1 MVVSRATSGFFVF
14 GVLASLVAGL
24 DRNPNYADEA
34 SEIKNMMESV
44 RVQTE
49 GGATKKHA
57 VVQQVASVPP
67 EQQHELFPGL
77 EQELM
82 NKADYVE
89 KDMQQFSQKAD
100 SSETKRAVLT
110 SKHQESAHD
119 RAARFFAT
127 HGMMDVGHM
136 LGDELSQSEAKVAV
150 KEAAVE
156 QQKLAAVSADVA
168 VSMPRLRKISST
180 ESSAPLEEED
190 SSIELTAEEEK
201 EELANKQRW
210 KAVDAL
216 RHRAPPV

>member
-1 MVVSRATSGFFVF
+1 
-14 GVLASLVAGL
+14 
-24 DRNPNYADEA
+24 
-34 SEIKNMMESV
+34 
-44 RVQTE
+44 
-49 GGATKKHA
+49 
-57 VVQQVASVPP
+57 
-67 EQQHELFPGL
+67 
-77 EQELM
+77 
-82 NKADYVE
+82 
-89 KDMQQFSQKAD
+89 
-100 SSETKRAVLT
+100 
-110 SKHQESAHD
+110 
-119 RAARFFAT
+119 
-127 HGMMDVGHM
+127 MDVGHM